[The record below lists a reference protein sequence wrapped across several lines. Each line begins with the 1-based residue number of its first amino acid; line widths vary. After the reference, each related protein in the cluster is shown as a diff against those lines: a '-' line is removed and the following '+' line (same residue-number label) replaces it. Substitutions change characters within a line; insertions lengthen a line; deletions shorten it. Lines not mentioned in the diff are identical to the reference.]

1 MLINVLRKDFLSVLL
16 TLVFLLILN
25 GCKEDTKTVARPSV
39 YLLNHQH
46 WTSTL
51 VLNFTDALAPPDD
64 SGQPLLEAAP
74 KLEPAIEGQWR
85 WQDPSRLV
93 FLPTNQTLQPDTTL
107 NISLIGVKLHPG
119 YKIGQSDLKFHT
131 PPLQVMR
138 KECRWKETDDAPLRR
153 ALEFLVEFNYPLV
166 NPSFTAAL
174 DNGTAITIYANQGTL
189 STAATDLLLRPS
201 EDSKITAKLHSGS
214 VQLQT
219 RDQSRPQTE
228 LAEGAECTLDMIRGD
243 WDKPDANTKPT
254 VNGIEVS
261 MDEGKLNVRLTG
273 ESLTESATKTNAGEL
288 VPNGIR
294 LSPAV
299 EGSWKH
305 GESAEGPDLIFTPK
319 SQEVFKPGSTYE
331 VTVAASVFP
340 ALVFT
345 KPDYSASLK
354 TLDMSASIDS
364 IELYS
369 DPVDPKIKRA
379 TATLNFSY
387 PPSKD
392 SVAAK
397 TSAWSRILP
406 AKSFQD
412 SIAYEITYDEKNP
425 RLAYVKTVPIQIA
438 DKPSEIR
445 IDLDSG
451 ITAASGG
458 EPALRTSSTLSV
470 PSALDYLQVT
480 ELDVQSV
487 IKEDDSLER
496 LIMLQTNVPI
506 KDGGLDKTVEVFLLP
521 DCHIENPARSEVCTQ
536 KDVTEWQ
543 SANQVDAD
551 VIKLSTSV
559 PVKWRDAG
567 SEDKTM
573 QHLTFTAPENQQLF
587 IKVNKGIESIDGFR
601 LHQDARF
608 LKELGANQRELKILH
623 EGALLSLSGN
633 KKLGVT
639 ARGIENVHVELQRV
653 LPHNMQHIVQFTSGS
668 FQNPRFKLPI
678 EHFAEKFEY
687 DEALPPGKTM
697 ERNYLTVD
705 FGKFTRDKGFPPRG
719 LFILSVAEKKSDTCK
734 DSDTENDNSE
744 EEAVQDEQATDES
757 TDSETQ
763 DEQTDEQSDSSEN
776 ENNCS
781 EENSDDS
788 ETAGVTQDKRLV
800 LLTDMGLVVKTSTKG
815 QQDVFVMSFRTG
827 LPVSDAQISLLGK
840 NGVALF
846 SGKTDSQGKISFPT
860 TEGLTAE
867 KTPTV
872 YLAEKDGDLSFLPF
886 NRDNRQLDISRF
898 DIDGLRDN
906 ADSLQAYLFSDRG
919 IYRPGDVV
927 HIGVILRKRDWSALP
942 SGLPLKAI
950 ITDPEN
956 QEVWSHTLAFGAE
969 GFEEINWLSPDG
981 GKTGSYR
988 IELIIN
994 DKHKKSLGSTSV
1006 RVEEFQPDRLQ
1017 VKTDIPTAPAKGW
1030 LVPDAA
1036 KARVTVRNLFGTPA
1050 EGNIAKLELTARPW
1064 AGLVPGYTDYRFRPT
1079 VVENIPDIPQT
1090 LGEVTTNAQGEATFD
1105 LPLAAITEPVYEIA
1119 LAGEGFEKGS
1129 GRSVV
1134 AMASALVSRQ
1144 AYLLGYRADGSLDYI
1159 PKDTKRSLELLALG
1173 ADFQPRKAE
1182 SLSAEIYENRYVSTL
1197 VKRDDGLYQYQS
1209 VQRQELRKT
1218 QAVTLNN
1225 GVTGFALPSE
1235 APGQFFVI
1243 FKNAQGEELN
1253 RVDYTVAGEG
1263 NVSRNIEH
1271 NAELNL
1277 TLNKKEFE
1285 PGENIDLQIVAPYVG
1300 AGLITVEQDGV
1311 LTSQWF
1317 KTTTTASSHRISLPK
1332 NISGNAYLSVAFVR
1346 SLDSKEIYMSPLS
1359 YGVVPFN
1366 ISKQR
1371 FTQEISLNI
1380 PETVQPGTNLD
1391 VRYSVKEPT
1400 KLVLYAVDEGI
1411 LQFAHYKNPTP
1422 LDYFFRKRALQ
1433 VNTHQILDLILPDF
1447 ALVQNLSAPGGDENA
1462 AMLGK
1467 YKNPFARK
1475 HKPPMAFWSGII
1487 DAQPGEHS
1495 QSIPVPDYFNGSI
1508 RVIAVAVN
1516 PGKLAVPVTKTVA
1529 SQAYVI
1535 QPQQPWVAAPGDEF
1549 DMGVLV
1555 ANNSGEPGSQALQVS
1570 VAASDTLELLSQ
1582 NPQTLR
1588 LAQGQDATV
1597 RFHARV
1603 KDKLGPINVRYEV
1616 TGGGKTAGYS
1626 EEMSIRP
1633 SQPLL
1638 TTLQGGV
1645 LTIEEQRKGKTRS
1658 LDLQRELYDEQRNAE
1673 LAVSITP
1680 SAYLRGI
1687 VDYLKNYPYG
1697 CTEQITSQAF
1707 PAAVLGANPE
1717 LGLSAADV
1725 DKMLDRSIHTL
1736 QTRQKHDGSFGYWS
1750 VADEGEPFYSMY
1762 ATHLL
1767 LEARERG
1774 YKVQEAMLTRAMTF
1788 ADGYSQSQQTQQYN
1802 HDAQAYAFY
1811 LLARNGQNVA
1821 ERLRAFEAELQS
1833 QSQASAIP
1841 LSSRAS
1847 FFIGSAY
1854 KLHHLDKEA
1863 DNHFGEFQ
1871 RQWKKTGQLPR
1882 DIQNSPENLSLY
1894 LYLVGKHLP
1903 ELIDNKN
1910 PQFGRY
1916 LLELAQDL
1924 VKQRMNSYRGSMAL
1938 LGLGSLWSRF
1948 DTDQQKAF
1956 TVMAGT
1962 PLAQLELQGKS
1973 VKSAALTP
1981 TTRPLEISGEGTW
1994 NLYYQLS
2001 ERGYDRSAPTKAIA
2015 EKLTINRQLLNEK
2028 GEKVEQIGLQDKL
2041 HIRVALHP
2049 DHDMKDI
2056 AVVMLIPGGFE
2067 IDLSEDGLAARKSLP
2082 IDKKPLWEPDY
2093 IDVQEDRLVLFGALD
2108 GDEKYFEF
2116 RLKPLNSGTYKV
2128 PPVFAEGMYDTEIL
2142 YRGLAD
2148 VIKVNE

>member
-1 MLINVLRKDFLSVLL
+1 MRIVLRKNVFSVLL
-16 TLVFLLILN
+16 TLVFLLILA
-25 GCKEDTKTVARPSV
+25 GCKEETKTAAPAAV

-46 WTSTL
+46 WTPVL

-64 SGQPLLEAAP
+64 SRQPLLDAAP
-74 KLEPAIEGQWR
+74 QLEPAMEGEWR

-93 FLPTNQTLQPDTTL
+93 FLPSNKTLQPDTTL
-107 NISLIGVKLHPG
+107 KISLDKVKLYPG
-119 YKIGQSDLKFHT
+119 YRLSQKNLTFHT
-131 PPLQVMR
+131 PPLQVTR
-138 KECRWKETDDAPLRR
+138 QECRWQDSDDAPLRR

-174 DNGTAITIYANQGTL
+174 DNGTEIGIHTNQGTL
-189 STAATDLLLRPS
+189 ITATTDFLVRPS
-201 EDSKITAKLHSGS
+201 QDSKIIAKFHSGN

-219 RDQSRPQTE
+219 RDQSVMNAKLAKGADCE
-228 LAEGAECTLDMIRGD
+228 LAMVRGD
-243 WDKPDANTKPT
+243 WDKPEANTKPT
-254 VNGIEVS
+254 VNGIEIS
-261 MDEGKLNVRLTG
+261 MDDGKLNVRLTG
-273 ESLTESATKTNAGEL
+273 EALTESAKKAGAGQIVTNGVKISTDL
-288 VPNGIR
+288 
-294 LSPAV
+294 
-299 EGSWKH
+299 EGSWKV

-319 SQEVFKPGSTYE
+319 SPDAFKPGSLYE

-340 ALVFT
+340 TLIFT
-345 KPDYSASLK
+345 KPDYSASFT
-354 TLDMSASIDS
+354 TLDMSAAINSIQ
-364 IELYS
+364 LYS

-379 TATLNFSY
+379 TATLSFSY
-387 PPSKD
+387 PPSRD
-392 SVAAK
+392 SLAAK
-397 TSAWSRILP
+397 TSAWSRLLP

-412 SIAYEITYDEKNP
+412 AVAYEISYDDKNP
-425 RLAYVKTVPIQIA
+425 RLAYLKTVPLKIA
-438 DKPSEIR
+438 DKPSEIK
-445 IDLDSG
+445 IALDNG

-458 EPALRTSSTLSV
+458 KPAQGSSRTLSI
-470 PSALDYLQVT
+470 PGALDYLQVT
-480 ELDVQSV
+480 ELDVNSV
-487 IKEDDSLER
+487 IKEDDSIER
-496 LIMLQTNVPI
+496 LIMLQTNVALKEPA
-506 KDGGLDKTVEVFLLP
+506 GLEKAVEVYLLP
-521 DCHIENPARSEVCTQ
+521 DCHIKNPARPALCAQ

-543 SANQVDAD
+543 SANQVDAE
-551 VIKLSTSV
+551 VIKLSTAV
-559 PVKWRDAG
+559 AVKWRDSG
-567 SEDKTM
+567 SEDKTI
-573 QHLTFTAPENQQLF
+573 QHLTFAAPENQQLF
-587 IKVNKGIESIDGFR
+587 IKVNKGIESIDGFY
-601 LHQDARF
+601 LSKDARY
-608 LKELGANQRELKILH
+608 LKELGANKRELKILH

-639 ARGIENVHVELQRV
+639 ARGIDNIHVELQRV

-687 DEALPPGKTM
+687 DETLPPGKTM

-719 LFILSVAEKKSDTCK
+719 LFILSVAEKKPDSCK
-734 DSDTENDNSE
+734 DSDTENEGSE
-744 EEAVQDEQATDES
+744 AEQVQDEQATDENA
-757 TDSETQ
+757 DAEVQ
-763 DEQTDEQSDSSEN
+763 DEQADDSEN
-776 ENNCS
+776 ES
-781 EENSDDS
+781 ETDCAENTDDS
-788 ETAGVTQDKRLV
+788 ETSGVTQDKRLV

-919 IYRPGDVV
+919 IYRPGDSV
-927 HIGVILRKRDWSALP
+927 HVGVILRKRDWSALP

-956 QEVWSHTLAFGAE
+956 QEVWSRTLAFGAE

-994 DKHKKSLGSTSV
+994 DKNKKSLGSTSV

-1030 LVPDAA
+1030 LVPEAA

-1064 AGLVPGYTDYRFRPT
+1064 AGIVPGYNDYRFRPT

-1090 LGEVTTNAQGEATFD
+1090 LGEVTTNAQGEAIFD

-1119 LAGEGFEKGS
+1119 LAGEGFEKGA

-1134 AMASALVSRQ
+1134 AMASTLVSRQ
-1144 AYLLGYRADGSLDYI
+1144 AYLLGYRADGALDYI
-1159 PKDTKRSLELLALG
+1159 PKDTKRTLELLALG

-1182 SLSAEIYENRYVSTL
+1182 TLSAEIYENRYVSTL

-1218 QAVTLNN
+1218 QAVSLNN

-1277 TLNKKEFE
+1277 TLNKKEFQ
-1285 PGENIDLQIVAPYVG
+1285 PGETIELQIVAPYVG

-1311 LTSQWF
+1311 LTNQWF

-1359 YGVVPFN
+1359 YGVMPFS

-1371 FTQEISLNI
+1371 FTQEISLNV
-1380 PETVQPGTNLD
+1380 PETVKPGTHLD

-1447 ALVQNLSAPGGDENA
+1447 ALVQNLSAPGGDEDA
-1462 AMLGK
+1462 VMLGK

-1475 HKPPMAFWSGII
+1475 HKAPMTFWSGII
-1487 DAQPGEHS
+1487 DAQPGEHNL
-1495 QSIPVPDYFNGSI
+1495 SIPVPDYFNGSI

-1529 SQAYVI
+1529 SQDYVI

-1555 ANNSGEPGSQALQVS
+1555 ANNSGATGSQSLQVS
-1570 VAASDTLELLSQ
+1570 VAAGDALELLSA
-1582 NPQTLR
+1582 NPQALT
-1588 LAQGQDATV
+1588 LAQGQDGTV

-1603 KDKLGPINVRYEV
+1603 KDKLGPINVRYQV
-1616 TGGGKTAGYS
+1616 TGGGKSADYS

-1658 LDLQRELYDEQRNAE
+1658 LDLKRELYDEQRNAE

-1680 SAYLRGI
+1680 AAYLRGI
-1687 VDYLKNYPYG
+1687 VEYLKNYPYG
-1697 CTEQITSQAF
+1697 CTEQIASQAF

-1725 DKMLDRSIHTL
+1725 DKLLDRSIHTL

-1774 YKVQEAMLTRAMTF
+1774 YKVQEAMLTRALHF
-1788 ADGYSQSQQTQQYN
+1788 ADEYSQSQQTQQYQ

-1833 QSQASAIP
+1833 QSQASASPI
-1841 LSSRAS
+1841 SSRTR
-1847 FFIGSAY
+1847 FFIGAAY
-1854 KLHHLDKEA
+1854 KLHHLDQDA
-1863 DNHFGEFQ
+1863 DRHFGEFQ
-1871 RQWKKTGQLPR
+1871 RQWQATGQLPK
-1882 DIQNSPENLSLY
+1882 DIQNNPEDLSLY
-1894 LYLVGKHLP
+1894 LYLAGKHLP
-1903 ELIDNKN
+1903 DLIDSKD
-1910 PQFGRY
+1910 PKFGHY

-1948 DTDQQKAF
+1948 DQDQQQAF
-1956 TVMAGT
+1956 TVLAGT

-1973 VKSAALTP
+1973 VKSTLLSP
-1981 TTRPLEISGEGTW
+1981 TTRPLEIRGEGTW

-2001 ERGYDRSAPTKAIA
+2001 ERGYDRSAPTTAIA

-2049 DHDMKDI
+2049 DHAMKDV

-2067 IDLSEDGLAARKSLP
+2067 IDLSEQGLAQRKSLP
-2082 IDKKPLWEPDY
+2082 IDKKSLWQPDY

-2108 GDEKYFEF
+2108 GGEKYFEF

-2148 VIKVNE
+2148 VIKVKE